1 MEWLYFG
8 LLIAIILVMFIVL
21 KRPMYEA
28 MAVGFLAV
36 VIALGKIG
44 SIGQYF
50 ASTVSFYALYMIAAF
65 IVFGS
70 VLERS
75 NVIQDMIDI
84 IISLV
89 GRFSG
94 GAGYVALLASSAM
107 GALSASGPGNA
118 AAVGTITIPTMKRTG
133 FSAELAATIEM
144 AASALGPVIP
154 PSNTIVI
161 MYTTLETLY
170 PGRFGFSEYWMFSWV
185 IAFWFIAQ
193 RFITLFV
200 LIKKYK
206 VKPVPRE
213 ERMPIKTALKKGWQS
228 LLLPVVVFLPL
239 FLEAQFNDTF
249 ITAQLGSSG
258 ASTFTA
264 VLLETTPSLCVLFI
278 LAICKGKGQ
287 SISVKRLTGMIYDC
301 VENAAPVIVMVF
313 FGFAISEVFD
323 DAGVMDGIAAS
334 LSGMNIPLWV
344 VCWIAPLVFTVL
356 GMFLEGTA
364 IILMFGPIFIP
375 LAASV
380 GIHPMLAA
388 AMTNAMSYAMGH
400 MTPPFA
406 LCFFICMGIAESEF
420 GKTTKLTIVWCV
432 AQYIL
437 SVLILY
443 GALPMF
449 GMMS

>member
-170 PGRFGFSEYWMFSWV
+170 PGRFGFSAY
-185 IAFWFIAQ
+185 
-193 RFITLFV
+193 
-200 LIKKYK
+200 
-206 VKPVPRE
+206 
-213 ERMPIKTALKKGWQS
+213 
-228 LLLPVVVFLPL
+228 
-239 FLEAQFNDTF
+239 
-249 ITAQLGSSG
+249 
-258 ASTFTA
+258 
-264 VLLETTPSLCVLFI
+264 
-278 LAICKGKGQ
+278 
-287 SISVKRLTGMIYDC
+287 
-301 VENAAPVIVMVF
+301 
-313 FGFAISEVFD
+313 
-323 DAGVMDGIAAS
+323 
-334 LSGMNIPLWV
+334 
-344 VCWIAPLVFTVL
+344 
-356 GMFLEGTA
+356 
-364 IILMFGPIFIP
+364 
-375 LAASV
+375 
-380 GIHPMLAA
+380 
-388 AMTNAMSYAMGH
+388 
-400 MTPPFA
+400 
-406 LCFFICMGIAESEF
+406 
-420 GKTTKLTIVWCV
+420 
-432 AQYIL
+432 
-437 SVLILY
+437 
-443 GALPMF
+443 
-449 GMMS
+449 